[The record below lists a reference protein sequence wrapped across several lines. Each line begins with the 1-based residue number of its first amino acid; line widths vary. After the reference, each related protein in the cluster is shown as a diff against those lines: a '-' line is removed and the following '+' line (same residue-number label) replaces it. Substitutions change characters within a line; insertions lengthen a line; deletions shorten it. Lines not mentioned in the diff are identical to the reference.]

1 MSELTWTLG
10 SALASALQVV
20 GISLVIG
27 ALGAAWLFRATAVP
41 VGQVLRL
48 GVLGGAA
55 AVAGAAC
62 RAILQSAALA
72 EAPGEFATMLRPV
85 LFETSLGSAL
95 RLQAIAGT
103 LAVIAL
109 LAASRWRRT
118 GITLAVFAACALSLA
133 PGFGGH
139 PAAHDTPAFALS
151 ASFVHVAGLG
161 LWLGTLAALTWSVR
175 AANDAE
181 VATAVQRFH
190 RLAAVGLAAVV
201 GTGIAKLIDL
211 RPPAAALLESTWGV
225 SLLVKLA
232 AFGLVAL
239 LGWWH
244 WRRAD
249 TAIADGRR
257 TETLQSFATEL
268 VLALVVVAAT
278 SVLINSAPP
287 ERAVIAGPPANPE
300 RVATRM
306 YREIASPYCP
316 GMSLASCPS
325 EGAFYLKRQ
334 IRARLDS
341 IGPDSVMAELAAEFG
356 PEISGITPAQGFGL
370 VAWLAPFVGLGVGA
384 AGIYAWTRRS
394 ARRSRATAT
403 PVVTGGASVAGS
415 GPEQSEL
422 TRLAEALRADN

>member
-1 MSELTWTLG
+1 VSELTWTLG

-27 ALGAAWLFRATAVP
+27 SLGAAWLFRGTAVP
-41 VGQVLRL
+41 VGQVLRI

-72 EAPGEFATMLRPV
+72 ETPGEFATMLRPV

-95 RLQAIAGT
+95 RLQAIAGA
-103 LAVIAL
+103 LAVVAL
-109 LAASRWRRT
+109 LAAFRWRRT
-118 GITLAVFAACALSLA
+118 GTALAALAACALSLA
-133 PGFGGH
+133 PGLGGH
-139 PAAHDTPAFALS
+139 PAAHAMPAFALT
-151 ASFVHVAGLG
+151 ASLVHVAGLG
-161 LWLGTLAALTWSVR
+161 LWLGTLAALTWSAR
-175 AANDAE
+175 TANDAE

-201 GTGIAKLIDL
+201 ATGIAKLIDL
-211 RPPAAALLESTWGV
+211 RPPVAALLDSTWGV

-249 TAIADGRR
+249 AAIAEGRR
-257 TETLQSFATEL
+257 SETVQSFAAEL

-370 VAWLAPFVGLGVGA
+370 VAWLAPFVGLGLGA
-384 AGIYAWTRRS
+384 VGIYAWTRRS
-394 ARRSRATAT
+394 ARRSRSTFTAG
-403 PVVTGGASVAGS
+403 VASAAQHRS
-415 GPEQSEL
+415 EESEL
-422 TRLAEALRADN
+422 TRLAEALRDDS